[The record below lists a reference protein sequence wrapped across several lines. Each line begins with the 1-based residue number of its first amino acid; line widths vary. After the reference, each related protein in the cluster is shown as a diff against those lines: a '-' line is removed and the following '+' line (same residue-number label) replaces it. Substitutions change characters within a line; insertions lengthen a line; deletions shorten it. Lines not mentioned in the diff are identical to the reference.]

1 MSLSVVLRNVP
12 DRPDLVAQVLLGCPP
27 QFLVVE
33 GVRRTWGR
41 ELTVAQAMAYA
52 ERGRPAYLLTFG
64 KCVELSPALLAE
76 VLADEDFQRSAGGG
90 EAVVR
95 MYGRHR
101 AGEPDTRLVVAAA
114 ARYVD

>member
-1 MSLSVVLRNVP
+1 MSLSAVLRDMP

-41 ELTVAQAMAYA
+41 ELTAQEAVAHA

-64 KCVELSPALLAE
+64 KCVELSPSLLAK
-76 VLADEDFQRSAGGG
+76 VLADEDFQRSASSG

-114 ARYVD
+114 ARHVD

>member
-1 MSLSVVLRNVP
+1 MSAVVRGLP

-41 ELTVAQAMAYA
+41 ELTVAEAVAHA

-64 KCVELSPALLAE
+64 KCVEPSPSLLAE
-76 VLADEDFQRSAGGG
+76 VLADEDFQRSAGSG

-101 AGEPDTRLVVAAA
+101 AGEPDTRLLVAAA
-114 ARYVD
+114 AKHVD